1 MKKLSWITS
10 IVTLALAVSLAA
22 AATTNSA
29 TPATP
34 AKKATPATPAGHGT
48 AATAATPATPATKA
62 TPAKKPAVGNTAK
75 AAPAAAALV
84 DLNSASRDEL
94 IKLPGIGEAIAD
106 KIIAARPLK
115 AKSDLLSKNIVNVA
129 TYRKVRALVIAKQ

>member
-34 AKKATPATPAGHGT
+34 AKKAMPATPAGHGT

>member
-1 MKKLSWITS
+1 M
-10 IVTLALAVSLAA
+10 
-22 AATTNSA
+22 
-29 TPATP
+29 
-34 AKKATPATPAGHGT
+34 
-48 AATAATPATPATKA
+48 
-62 TPAKKPAVGNTAK
+62 GNTAK

-115 AKSDLLSKNIVNVA
+115 AKSDLLSKNIVNAA